1 MISFKNY
8 VFSAAMVLAF
18 VPVKAQSL
26 QSLQAQIKSMEACR
40 ISIKH
45 VDCNLQI
52 LDTDIRQTLI
62 QLDQLN
68 QQRAQRTG
76 QSSAPIGVTANVQF
90 FTSSISEV
98 NNEVLRMSNSSVWI
112 LERNYFGLAFQDVIG
127 VMIDQKNA
135 ILYANDS
142 SYRARLVRGQVLT
155 SSGSTTS
162 VIESKGSGA
171 ILKLSNGMLLE
182 FDSYD
187 RYDTGWWLPPYP
199 VLLDESKMNMWNLN
213 KGKKVWIKSIL

>member
-1 MISFKNY
+1 MIIFKNY
-8 VFSAAMVLAF
+8 VFAIAMVLAF

-26 QSLQAQIKSMEACR
+26 QSLQAQIKSMEACK

-52 LDTDIRQTLI
+52 LDADIRQTLI

-68 QQRAQRTG
+68 QQRVERAGRN
-76 QSSAPIGVTANVQF
+76 SAPISGGSNVQF
-90 FTSSISEV
+90 FTTSISEV
-98 NNEVLRMSNSSVWI
+98 QDEVLKLSNSSVWV
-112 LERNYFGLAFQDVIG
+112 LDRRYFGLAFQDVIG
-127 VMIDQKNA
+127 VMTDQKNA
-135 ILYANDS
+135 ILYANDYT
-142 SYRARLVRGQVLT
+142 YRARLIKGQVFT
-155 SSGSTTS
+155 SSGTTAS
-162 VIESKGSGA
+162 VIESKGNGA

-187 RYDTGWWLPPYP
+187 RYYTGWWLPPYL

>member
-1 MISFKNY
+1 MNNWKKSLLLLSMILFESSLY
-8 VFSAAMVLAF
+8 
-18 VPVKAQSL
+18 AQSR

-45 VDCNLQI
+45 ADCNLQI
-52 LDTDIRQTLI
+52 LDADIRQTLI
-62 QLDQLN
+62 QLDQFN

-76 QSSAPIGVTANVQF
+76 QNSASIGLNATVQF

-98 NNEVLRMSNSSVWI
+98 NDEVLRMSNSSVWI

-127 VMIDQKNA
+127 IMTDQKNA

-142 SYRARLVRGQVLT
+142 SYRARLVRGQVFT
-155 SSGSTTS
+155 SSGSTAS
-162 VIESKGSGA
+162 VIEKKGDGA
-171 ILKLSNGMLLE
+171 ILKLSNGLLLE

-199 VLLDESKMNMWNLN
+199 VLIDESKMNMWNLN
-213 KGKKVWIKSIL
+213 KGKKVWIKSVL